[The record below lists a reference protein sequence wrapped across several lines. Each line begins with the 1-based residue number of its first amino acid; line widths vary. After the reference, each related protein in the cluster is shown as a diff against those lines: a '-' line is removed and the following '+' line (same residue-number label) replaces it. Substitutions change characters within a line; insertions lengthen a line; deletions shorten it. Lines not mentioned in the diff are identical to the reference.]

1 MTPYLRIYATEAG
14 ARAVDTR
21 LKEDGFEQRSL
32 LLASALQGKEE
43 EAVHEAIRQERL
55 PKRNLMIAIRSLR
68 EGRSLVTVRAPYK
81 RGRRA
86 LEIMET
92 DDAVESDLLRRY
104 AHADP
109 SPLSDMMRM
118 PTLARFEPMTGLLPS
133 RWSLSGKFGWPLLT
147 HNPAP
152 LSSKVGMKVLSE
164 PRKER
169 TSSFGL
175 SLLSRNPAPLS
186 SLFAMPTLSR
196 SKGPRRTSFGMPLL
210 SKEPAPL
217 SRLFGIPTLTKK
229 ESERDRP

>member
-1 MTPYLRIYATEAG
+1 MTPNLRIYATDQG

-32 LLASALQGKEE
+32 LLASQLSGKEE

-55 PKRNLMIAIRSLR
+55 PKRNLMIAIRSLK
-68 EGRSLVTVRAPYK
+68 EGRSLVAVRAPYR
-81 RGRRA
+81 RGRQV

-92 DDAVESDLLRRY
+92 DDAVDSDLLRRY

-118 PTLARFEPMTGLLPS
+118 PPLARFEPMTGLLGS
-133 RWSLSGKFGWPLLT
+133 RWSLSGKFGWPLLI
-147 HNPAP
+147 NAPAP

-164 PRKER
+164 PKKNW

-175 SLLSRNPAPLS
+175 SLLSRNAAPLS
-186 SLFAMPTLSR
+186 SLFAMPTLTR
-196 SKGPRRTSFGMPLL
+196 SKGPRSTSFGLPLL
-210 SKEPAPL
+210 SKEPATL
-217 SRLFGIPTLTKK
+217 SKLFGIQTLSK
-229 ESERDRP
+229 EASDRDKP